1 VTTRRRA
8 WPGWTDAVLPAA
20 AIALALVLAVVTA
33 VAVASVAAHGAGR
46 GRRVRLGSPPPPI
59 VLVSIVAG
67 PASVGRGAGLD
78 AAPPGSPSPF
88 SRAFVLDG
96 GTRRRENRGAAAP
109 GPTVGPDDMRS
120 DRAVL
125 EQALSALADRGVAH
139 GPVRPVTLVEPDL
152 ARVLVETTEARDPC
166 RASARWRLLMDRSA
180 TDGAAV
186 VVVAGGTIRG
196 LLPFVRRAGLT
207 CPGTGA
213 TSPVVLLDRR
223 PVPGVAPVVVL
234 LHELGHAAGL
244 GHPSGA
250 PGAAGAMLDL
260 MAVGASAPPD
270 ERAVI
275 TLGDVAVPCG
285 EVGALARLLESG
297 AGGPVGRVSAHGR
310 CRSPPA
316 DQPPRRGGAPA
327 P

>member
-1 VTTRRRA
+1 VTTRRRG

-33 VAVASVAAHGAGR
+33 VAVASLAAHGAGR

-59 VLVSIVAG
+59 VLVSIVAA
-67 PASVGRGAGLD
+67 PASAGRAPGPDG
-78 AAPPGSPSPF
+78 APPGSRSPF
-88 SRAFVLDG
+88 SRAFV
-96 GTRRRENRGAAAP
+96 
-109 GPTVGPDDMRS
+109 PDDVRS